1 MPTHNMVDAV
11 DYCVDVECADF
22 GRKSR
27 FCLVVVSDAQA

>member
-11 DYCVDVECADF
+11 YYWVDAECADF
-22 GRKSR
+22 GRKFR